1 MQSPYDAAQ
10 REAVRL
16 RMSPPNRESVAEIAR
31 DTGIIAQTIYNWR
44 SQWQKQGQLVP
55 ATNRPPE
62 QWSAADKLAAVIQ
75 AEGLSGTE
83 LGTFCRERGLYPKQ
97 VARWR
102 QAAEDA
108 NGPSAP
114 SMADQR
120 ELQRKNQEL
129 IRQNRKLQREL
140 EKKEKALTEAATLLM
155 LSKKF
160 VCVQGMGRSQ
170 HESIHGRYRPE
181 RSDHRTNGVIV

>member
-1 MQSPYDAAQ
+1 MQPPYDAAL

-31 DTGIIAQTIYNWR
+31 DTGITAQTIYSWR
-44 SQWQKQGQLVP
+44 NRWKKQGQLVP

-75 AEGLSGTE
+75 TAGLSGTE
-83 LGTFCRERGLYPKQ
+83 LGSFCRERGLYPKQ

-120 ELQRKNQEL
+120 ELQRKNMEL
-129 IRQNRKLQREL
+129 VRRNRQLEREL
-140 EKKEKALTEAATLLM
+140 QKKEKALTEAATLLM

-160 VCVQGMGRSQ
+160 SQ
-170 HESIHGRYRPE
+170 IFQPDEDP
-181 RSDHRTNGVIV
+181 

>member
-1 MQSPYDAAQ
+1 MQPPYDVAL
-10 REAVRL
+10 REAVRI

-31 DTGIIAQTIYNWR
+31 DTGITPQTIYNWR
-44 SQWQKQGQLVP
+44 SQWQKRGQLVP
-55 ATNRPPE
+55 ASSKAPE

-75 AEGLSGTE
+75 AAGLSGTE
-83 LGTFCRERGLYPKQ
+83 LGSFCRERGLYPKQ

-129 IRQNRKLQREL
+129 IRRNRQLEREL
-140 EKKEKALTEAATLLM
+140 QKKEKALTEAATLLM

-160 VCVQGMGRSQ
+160 NQIFQ
-170 HESIHGRYRPE
+170 QDEEH
-181 RSDHRTNGVIV
+181 

>member
-1 MQSPYDAAQ
+1 MRPPYDAA
-10 REAVRL
+10 VRDAIRK

-31 DTGIIAQTIYNWR
+31 TTGITTQTLYNWR
-44 SQWQKQGQLVP
+44 SHWQKEGQLVP
-55 ATNRPPE
+55 ATSKAPE

-75 AEGLSGTE
+75 ATGLSGSD
-83 LGTFCRERGLYPKQ
+83 LGAFCRERGLYPKQ
-97 VARWR
+97 LARWR

-129 IRQNRKLQREL
+129 IRQNRKLEREL
-140 EKKEKALTEAATLLM
+140 QKKEKALAEAAALLM
-155 LSKKF
+155 LAKKRDLLWP
-160 VCVQGMGRSQ
+160 QD
-170 HESIHGRYRPE
+170 EE
-181 RSDHRTNGVIV
+181 T

>member
-1 MQSPYDAAQ
+1 MQPPYDAAL
-10 REAVRL
+10 RETVRL
-16 RMSPPNRESVAEIAR
+16 RMSPPNCESVAEIAR
-31 DTGIIAQTIYNWR
+31 DTGITAQTIYNWR
-44 SQWQKQGQLVP
+44 SQWKKQGQLVP

-75 AEGLSGTE
+75 AAGLNGTE

-129 IRQNRKLQREL
+129 ARRNRQLEREL
-140 EKKEKALTEAATLLM
+140 QKKEKALTEAATLLM

-160 VCVQGMGRSQ
+160 NQIFQ
-170 HESIHGRYRPE
+170 PDEDP
-181 RSDHRTNGVIV
+181 